1 MEVLLSFPSSGTGR
15 PGVSYIAPSLPN
27 YGFSEGSRNADFALA
42 PVEIGACNYSGHRKA
57 VSATLQSKPH
67 QHDPRQTAPLH
78 AKPDPRLQHAS
89 MPYSRAEHDGFAR
102 TKWFAEESRGYFL
115 EQATKPQT
123 LSYGLHDSPVALLAW
138 IYEKLHDWSDAYP
151 WSDDEIFTW
160 VSVYYF
166 SRAGPA
172 ATVRIYYEVMHTV
185 AGPQTVTRDD
195 AESYIGG

>member
-1 MEVLLSFPSSGTGR
+1 MHSLGYDTYVTQGGDWGFYITRIMGVLYPEF
-15 PGVSYIAPSLPN
+15 V
-27 YGFSEGSRNADFALA
+27 LA
-42 PVEIGACNYSGHRKA
+42 SHINMIRG
-57 VSATLQSKPH
+57 KP
-67 QHDPRQTAPLH
+67 PRFTQNPILA
-78 AKPDPRLQHAS
+78 LQHAS

-172 ATVRIYYEVMHTV
+172 ACRSS
-185 AGPQTVTRDD
+185 RC
-195 AESYIGG
+195 